1 MDGGLSRPS
10 TGFDTGAPMVYGH
23 SMSGGSDSS
32 GGSAGMGGKPFIFK
46 TTTRGGTTTQAAH
59 RDFGVLG

>member
-1 MDGGLSRPS
+1 
-10 TGFDTGAPMVYGH
+10 MVYGH